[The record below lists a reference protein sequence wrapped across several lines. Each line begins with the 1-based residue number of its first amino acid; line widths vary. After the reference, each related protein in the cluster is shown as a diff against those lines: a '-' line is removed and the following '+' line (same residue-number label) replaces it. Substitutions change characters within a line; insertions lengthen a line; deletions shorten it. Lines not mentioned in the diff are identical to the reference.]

1 MEALD
6 EGCSHSRNRPPD
18 RAAADSFCGGAHPA
32 EVCVASLRLM
42 VRVAVS
48 AQTAPVVWCY
58 DGAPTKS
65 HGGSK
70 LGRLCRCARAPA
82 QHHDPDVDAME
93 FGQAA
98 QRLEQLEGLR
108 PLDERTAGTRTVE

>member
-1 MEALD
+1 MLLTD
-6 EGCSHSRNRPPD
+6 CPNR
-18 RAAADSFCGGAHPA
+18 
-32 EVCVASLRLM
+32 ASI
-42 VRVAVS
+42 
-48 AQTAPVVWCY
+48 TASG
-58 DGAPTKS
+58 DNDAAPTKS

-98 QRLEQLEGLR
+98 QRLEQLEDLR